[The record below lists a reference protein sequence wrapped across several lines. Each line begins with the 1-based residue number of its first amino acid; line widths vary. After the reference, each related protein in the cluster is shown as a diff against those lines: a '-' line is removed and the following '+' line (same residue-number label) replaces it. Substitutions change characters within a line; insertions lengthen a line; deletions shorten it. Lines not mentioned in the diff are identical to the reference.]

1 MNELH
6 NKLEDVVGLIPLIES
21 GNRYCHYVA
30 AYIAAQKG
38 EDAASIFGYLFPL
51 INSQWSEVRDEACDC
66 FLNCTADPA
75 HYLALL
81 SLLEDEEQA
90 IRLQVI
96 TILFGLSEEIMAGIY
111 SSCKKVDP
119 LSEVVNGMEILMNGY
134 ESSISQRLIQNSNF
148 EESKITKVCSYV
160 AAYKCFGGNEGFKLI
175 AKKYDEE
182 DIRKHYHLYFEED

>member
-96 TILFGLSEEIMAGIY
+96 IILFGLSEEIMAGIY
-111 SSCKKVDP
+111 SSCKKVEP